1 MKLNIPGLVLAALLG
16 QTGSALAE
24 CQLKTSNAIFCTSPK
39 SAAQAFNVY
48 GFDEKTAGLSHHRQL
63 IQEAGCARPYRATDK
78 TNKLRLVSK
87 GKVATPDGWVAVSSL
102 IINDKDI
109 GYVASDYL
117 QGTCERH
124 VAPSH
129 SVSTLPAG

>member
-1 MKLNIPGLVLAALLG
+1 MKLIIPGLVFAALFG
-16 QTGSALAE
+16 QAGTALAE
-24 CQLKTSNAIFCTSPK
+24 CHLKTSNAIFCTSPK
-39 SAAQAFNVY
+39 GAAHLFQDY
-48 GFDEKTAGLSHHRQL
+48 GFDVKKTNLSHNRQL
-63 IQEAGCARPYRATDK
+63 VQEAGCARPYGATYK
-78 TNKLRLVSK
+78 TAKLRLVSQ
-87 GKVATPDGWVAVSSL
+87 GKVATPDGWVNVSNL

-129 SVSTLPAG
+129 SISTLPAG